1 MNTSYEKV
9 SFFNNYFGGSIDGD
23 NIYSSDFYGN
33 KQLVGV
39 TMKKHQETLD
49 LLDTYYKKLIEVG
62 VIEKEKT
69 PEEIAKEQ
77 QKMMQA
83 MMEQMQAMQATIQ
96 TLQGQSQ
103 QYKGEKNECRP
114 NSKYHSTENAYE
126 SNTEKQSNPINRKSK
141 GDVKFSGQSDG
152 CIDESKL

>member
-39 TMKKHQETLD
+39 TMKKHKETLD

-77 QKMMQA
+77 QRMMQT
-83 MMEQMQAMQATIQ
+83 MMEQMQVMQETIQ
-96 TLQGQSQ
+96 TLQNQTQ
-103 QYKGEKNECRP
+103 NNKGEKNEHRP
-114 NSKYHSTENAYE
+114 NSKYHSTENAHE
-126 SNTEKQSNPINRKSK
+126 SNTEKQFNTINRKSK
-141 GDVKFSGQSDG
+141 RDVELCGQSDG
-152 CIDESKL
+152 CIDKG